1 MQQNTRKKSL
11 WKKSGLHTKI
21 ANESKERERNRNKKK
36 LNEKNDN
43 SNSNKNKT
51 PIGNLHSEYSV
62 ILVL

>member
-1 MQQNTRKKSL
+1 MQQNTKNKSL

-21 ANESKERERNRNKKK
+21 ANESKEREGNQKKK

-43 SNSNKNKT
+43 SNKNKT
-51 PIGNLHSEYSV
+51 PIGNFHSEYSV